1 MGRTK
6 ESKTKKLC
14 WSFKVFYP
22 EQGITIIDRT
32 YATLGEIASDT
43 GMPYSKINDMKDG
56 GRCKSKNTISF
67 YPTIELKRIGATL
80 NLSPVADAVAE
91 EVEE

>member
-6 ESKTKKLC
+6 ASKTKKLC

-22 EQGITIIDRT
+22 ERGITIIDKT
-32 YATLGEIASDT
+32 YATLAEIASDT

-56 GRCKSKNTISF
+56 GRCKTKNTISF
-67 YPTIELKRIGATL
+67 YPTIELKRIGATP
-80 NLSPVADAVAE
+80 NLSPVSPVNAE